1 MMQIPGNSLVDQ
13 WLGLGTFPAEAWVQS
28 LVRELRSHMLSGM
41 AKKEKEEMHIPEP
54 RSSLT
59 VQWLGLHTFTTKRVW
74 I

>member
-1 MMQIPGNSLVDQ
+1 
-13 WLGLGTFPAEAWVQS
+13 
-28 LVRELRSHMLSGM
+28 MLEKALESPLDRKENKPVNPSGM
-41 AKKEKEEMHIPEP
+41 AKKKKEEMHIPEP